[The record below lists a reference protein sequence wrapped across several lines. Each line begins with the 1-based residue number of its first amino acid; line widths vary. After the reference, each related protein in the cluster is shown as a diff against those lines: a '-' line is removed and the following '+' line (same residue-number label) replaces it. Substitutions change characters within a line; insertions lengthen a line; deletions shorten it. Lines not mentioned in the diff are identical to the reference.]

1 MSVEEYRRQ
10 ALETWEAMAPGWE
23 RWADEIEETSAPVR
37 EWLIAALAPKTGD
50 TVLELAAG
58 PGGTGFAAAPLV
70 GEEGRI
76 ISTDLVPAMVEIAR
90 RLSEELGLT
99 NVEHR
104 ALDAERIDLEDD
116 SVDGVFCRFGY
127 MLVPD
132 CAAAL
137 AETRR
142 VLRPGGRLALAVW
155 RGAELNP
162 WISVAGRLLVERGHV
177 ERPQPGVPGIFALA
191 NEERLRG
198 LLEGAGFTVGRLEDV
213 AVRFVY
219 GSVEN
224 YVGRA
229 QDTGGVFARV
239 WRELPEDERE
249 AITAQL
255 AEAFAPF
262 EADGGYELPG
272 VALCAVAS

>member
-23 RWADEIEETSAPVR
+23 RWADAIEETSAPVR
-37 EWLIAALAPKTGD
+37 EWLIAALAPETGD

-70 GEEGRI
+70 GEGGRI

-90 RLSEELGLT
+90 RRSEELGLT

-104 ALDAERIDLEDD
+104 VLDAESIDLEDD

-162 WISVAGRLLVERGHV
+162 WISITGRLLVERGHV
-177 ERPQPGVPGIFALA
+177 ERAQPGEPGIFALA

-198 LLEGAGFTVGRLEDV
+198 LLEGAEFTVGRLEDV

-219 GSVEN
+219 GSVES

-239 WRELPEDERE
+239 WREAPEDERE

-262 EADGGYELPG
+262 EADDGYELPG